1 MWEFLIFFS
10 EDLQIFCRK
19 SYSAVVIKGLI
30 SKMYKELKQLNN
42 IKKKKNT
49 NLKMGRGCEQTFF

>member
-42 IKKKKNT
+42 IKKKKHEFKNGQR
-49 NLKMGRGCEQTFF
+49 M

>member
-42 IKKKKNT
+42 IKKKPT